1 MKNIF
6 LTTIIIFIPTLV
18 QSSGLLEVLSP
29 PGTSLSKM
37 ENFQHSRIPRDQ
49 GYQVGQS
56 LIGHLHFLSEFKDDE
71 NFDPCFP
78 LPTEFADRIAS
89 VERNPND

>member
-1 MKNIF
+1 MNNI
-6 LTTIIIFIPTLV
+6 LLITIIPTIV

-29 PGTSLSKM
+29 PGSSLSKM
-37 ENFQHSRIPRDQ
+37 ENFQHSLIPSDQ

-56 LIGHLHFLSEFKDDE
+56 LIGHLHFLSEFKE

-78 LPTEFADRIAS
+78 LPDEFADKIAS